1 MLFKAILILLIDQ
14 RLYFIDW
21 QFLFI
26 DWQFLFIDWQFLFI
40 DFSLKFTISLDG
52 FLNFGSINHANS
64 LNSQFYS
71 LNKID

>member
-26 DWQFLFIDWQFLFI
+26 D
-40 DFSLKFTISLDG
+40 FSFKFTISLDG